1 MIARPATVVSVT
13 RTAWFTPGAH
23 LTNGNFDADALGG
36 SPFKYMTPAG
46 WRCNGDCA
54 LTAAWETDWGGG
66 GSASGPNYLGLQ
78 NLVQPEGTAVTQTLA
93 IPVSQ
98 QLRVSFFARYR
109 PNRSGMNVALLV
121 SLGSQ
126 AWNLSSLNP
135 AWTSY
140 SYETSLPVAG
150 SVNLTFQNACPLD
163 GDCTAQIDDVQLRG
177 AGASFTQPI
186 GERRS
191 KRERDMYLG
200 ACMYADI
207 HTIHTCVE
215 VSCYR
220 HARAHT
226 RKHTRTH
233 TQTRTQ
239 APS

>member
-1 MIARPATVVSVT
+1 M
-13 RTAWFTPGAH
+13 
-23 LTNGNFDADALGG
+23 TNGNFDADALGG
-36 SPFKYMTPAG
+36 TPYKAMTPAG
-46 WRCNGDCA
+46 WRCNRPPNEGCV
-54 LTAAWETDWGGG
+54 LIAASEMAWGAEAAWGGG

-150 SVNLTFQNACPLD
+150 SVNLTFQNTCPFD
-163 GDCTAQIDDVQLRG
+163 TDCTAQIDDVQLRG

-233 TQTRTQ
+233 TQTHTQ
-239 APS
+239 APL